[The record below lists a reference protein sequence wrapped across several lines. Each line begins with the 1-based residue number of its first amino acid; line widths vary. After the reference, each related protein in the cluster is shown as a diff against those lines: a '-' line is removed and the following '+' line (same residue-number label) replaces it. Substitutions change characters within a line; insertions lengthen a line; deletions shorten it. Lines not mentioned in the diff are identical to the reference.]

1 MGTVICPNCQY
12 INEDRMRFCIMC
24 GTTLAKICSN
34 CQHANPAVAH
44 FCGMCGQPLSAAEGT
59 PFTLHPSA
67 ERIVVPPTTLPVSTP
82 TENGA
87 PPASLSRNGVPE
99 LTGRELVG
107 ERHTASIL
115 LADVRNSTVLM
126 EQIGTEA
133 WVGVM
138 NNIFQVLEAEIY
150 RMGGEIDQYR
160 GDGLLAFFGA
170 RTVHEDDPE
179 RAVLAGLSIQ
189 RSFDQYAKHLK
200 KQFPDVELKLRVGI
214 NTGEV
219 IVTSIGSED
228 HYENTAMGGAIAVA
242 ARMESSAEPGT
253 VLVSEDTYDLT
264 NTRFEYEPLGE
275 ISVKGISEPVAVY
288 RPTGLKEGPMR
299 PFSRASQ
306 WIGYE
311 EQVEVLRENIL
322 DLSSGHGSIVM
333 ISGDKGMGKSYLI
346 QHVRQE
352 LRRELMLREIEEA
365 GEEQEPTNLRYRGDV
380 NLWCFSTSRSYEQS
394 WPYAAWRDLF
404 ASWLRILQKR
414 YNTDDIGSAFS
425 HFIEQQWPSE
435 HFGLVSYLRDFLN
448 LPMNEQQSTMLA
460 NQDAGT
466 YQQYFFEAV
475 KEWVHINAS
484 ERSLILVFSNIHW
497 GDEPSFDLLKYCL
510 PLSDSLPV
518 MWLFTMR
525 PVRSNAPGWNFRHYL
540 GTEYPHR
547 LVWIEMRPLTIDE
560 ANQLIDQMVGSDSLD
575 EEEREFIYTRSE
587 GNPYYLREII
597 YAMMDNGSL
606 VLNEETSIWV
616 LNPNEDLVELPD
628 SLQGI
633 LQEYIAKL
641 SAEERHVLQVASV
654 MGSFF
659 WSLLL
664 QRMLNME
671 EDTLNRH
678 LTALQRYQLIV
689 EEYVEENMGMRFSF
703 VSTLMREATYESL
716 LLPQR
721 RAYHRQCAELIE
733 QWLEEQEGQVTALNQ
748 VYGYLAFHFEMA
760 ELYEK
765 QMYYHI
771 QAAEVAESL
780 HANEEAN
787 WHLGR
792 ALEVSETI
800 LAGEFANEEETD
812 HREIYRKQFEI
823 FSKRRWVRILMADV
837 TGSIADADRALKLT
851 EGPLEG
857 EYDLRVDAILM
868 YSYSVTMSLFTKEES
883 QKISNLCEEA
893 LYLSRQMGD
902 QRRELETLV
911 QITFIRANT
920 SHANVY
926 EPSMQAL
933 HLAWELQDVNM
944 QFSIMLS
951 WGYHLVAHDQAE
963 EGMKYI
969 EDALRLTDTV
979 DDPIAQ
985 MNVLN
990 VIGPQF
996 ERAGDYYRWLTEF
1009 VEVRLTLSRKIGSR
1023 ITEADALLHA
1033 GTIRANYLG
1042 DFENGMKE
1050 LEESSQMLEAAPSRL
1065 FSLLRIAQC
1074 YSELDDYEKGKTA
1087 LDEAELLIRN
1097 ITLELGRVGYKLV
1110 RIMLNNQQDEEDHLR
1125 EALALAEEIDQ
1136 LGVEQGISQQYRM
1149 AAASHASSLHRKMA
1163 VLLGNRSGL
1172 SEEDQKKRTYHLEQS
1187 LSKAQLSL
1195 SIYEDF
1201 GYTNAAEIT
1210 GEWILYR
1217 MGQALIATGQRT
1229 DALLFIKRAY
1239 DEMMRKHDMIPEGSH
1254 LRRTYLE
1261 NIRHHR
1267 QIQASYRLL
1276 SL

>member
-1 MGTVICPNCQY
+1 
-12 INEDRMRFCIMC
+12 MC
-24 GTTLAKICSN
+24 GTTLAKICPN
-34 CQHANPAVAH
+34 CQYTNPAAAY
-44 FCGMCGQPLSAAEGT
+44 FCGMCGTQLSTSEGT
-59 PFTLHPSA
+59 PFIMHPNVEKVVTSA
-67 ERIVVPPTTLPVSTP
+67 QAPALPP
-82 TENGA
+82 
-87 PPASLSRNGVPE
+87 VPE
-99 LTGRELVG
+99 PGPPPQRKNGELPEIPERELIG

-160 GDGLLAFFGA
+160 GDGLVAFFGA

-189 RSFDQYAKHLK
+189 RSFEQYAKRLK
-200 KQFPDVELKLRVGI
+200 KQFPEVELKLRIGI

-219 IVTSIGSED
+219 IVTSIGNAQ
-228 HYENTAMGGAIAVA
+228 HFENTAMGGAIAVA

-253 VLVSEDTYDLT
+253 VLVSEDTYSLT
-264 NTRFEYEPLGE
+264 STRFDYEPLGE
-275 ISVKGISEPVAVY
+275 ISVKGISEPVSVF

-299 PFSRASQ
+299 PFSRASK

-311 EQVEVLRENIL
+311 EQVEILRENIL
-322 DLSSGHGSIVM
+322 DLSTGHGSIVM
-333 ISGDKGMGKSYLI
+333 ISGDKGMGKSYII

-352 LRRELMLREIEEA
+352 LRREVMLREV
-365 GEEQEPTNLRYRGDV
+365 GDEDSQSQYFKHDDYQWYIS
-380 NLWCFSTSRSYEQS
+380 NSRSYGQS
-394 WPYAAWRDLF
+394 WPYATWRELF

-414 YNTDDIGSAFS
+414 LNTEDTSSAFNR
-425 HFIEQQWPSE
+425 FIEKKWRSE
-435 HFGLVSYLRDFLN
+435 RLGLVSYLRDFLN
-448 LPMNEQQSTMLA
+448 LPMDEQQSTMLA

-475 KEWVHINAS
+475 KEWVRVNSS

-497 GDEPSFDLLKYCL
+497 GDEASFDLLKYCM

-525 PVRSNAPGWNFRHYL
+525 PARSNAPGWNFRHYL

-547 LVWIEMRPLTIDE
+547 LVWIEMRPMTMDE

-575 EEEREFIYTRSE
+575 KEEREFFYNRSE

-597 YAMMDNGSL
+597 YAMMDNQSL
-606 VLNEETSIWV
+606 VLDEETGIWS
-616 LNPNEDLVELPD
+616 LNPGEDLVELPD

-659 WSLLL
+659 WSMLL
-664 QRMLNME
+664 QRMLKMDE
-671 EDTLNRH
+671 ETLNRH
-678 LTALQRYQLIV
+678 LTSLQRHQLIA
-689 EEYVEENMGMRFSF
+689 EEYVEENMGMRFTF

-721 RAYHRQCAELIE
+721 KAYHRQCAELIE
-733 QWLEEQEGQVTALNQ
+733 EWLVERQGQVTSLNQ
-748 VYGYLAFHFEMA
+748 IYGYLAFHYEMA
-760 ELYEK
+760 GILEK

-771 QAAEVAESL
+771 KTAEVAETI
-780 HANEEAN
+780 HANEEAL

-792 ALEVSETI
+792 AFEVSETI
-800 LAGEFANEEETD
+800 LDEDLEEASQEE
-812 HREIYRKQFEI
+812 RQEVYKQQFYI
-823 FSKRRWVRILMADV
+823 LSKRRWIRMLMADV
-837 TGSIADADRALKLT
+837 SGSIADAALALELT
-851 EGPLEG
+851 KGPLEG
-857 EYDLRVDAILM
+857 EHGLRVDAILM
-868 YSYSVTMSLFTKEES
+868 YAYSTTMSLFTQEES
-883 QKISNLCEEA
+883 EMISNLCEEA
-893 LYLSRQMGD
+893 LYLSRQMKD

-911 QITFIRANT
+911 QITFIRSNT

-933 HLAWELQDVNM
+933 HLAWELNDVNM
-944 QFSIMLS
+944 QFSIMLN
-951 WGYHLVAHDQAE
+951 WGYHLVAHDQTE
-963 EGMKYI
+963 EGMKFV
-969 EDALRLTDTV
+969 EDALRLTDSV
-979 DDPIAQ
+979 DDPAAQ

-1009 VEVRLTLSRKIGSR
+1009 VEARLTLSRKIGSR

-1033 GTIRANYLG
+1033 GMIRANYLG
-1042 DFENGMKE
+1042 DFEEGMAILKE
-1050 LEESSQMLEAAPSRL
+1050 SCAMLQDAPTRL

-1074 YSELDDYEKGKTA
+1074 YSELGEYEKGKSA
-1087 LDEAELLIRN
+1087 LAEAEPLTRN
-1097 ITLELGRVGYKLV
+1097 ITLELARVGYKLV
-1110 RIMLNNQQDEEDHLR
+1110 TIMLNNEQDDEDRLR
-1125 EALALAEEIDQ
+1125 VALEMADEIEQ
-1136 LGVEQGISQQYRM
+1136 LGIDLGISQQYRM
-1149 AAASHASSLHRKMA
+1149 AAASHASSVHRKMA
-1163 VLLGNRSGL
+1163 VLIGNRTGL
-1172 SEEDQKKRTYHLEQS
+1172 SDEDKERRRHHLEQS
-1187 LSKAQLSL
+1187 LSKAQQSL

-1217 MGQALIATGQRT
+1217 MGQSLIANGQRT
-1229 DALLFIKRAY
+1229 EALPYIKRAY
-1239 DEMMRKHDMIPEGSH
+1239 EELMRKHDLIPEGSP

>member
-1 MGTVICPNCQY
+1 MCGTSLAKICPNCQY
-12 INEDRMRFCIMC
+12 
-24 GTTLAKICSN
+24 T
-34 CQHANPAVAH
+34 NPAAAH
-44 FCGMCGQPLSAAEGT
+44 FCGMCGTQLSTAEGT
-59 PFTLHPSA
+59 PFTLHPSVDKVLTTAQTSALASTA
-67 ERIVVPPTTLPVSTP
+67 ESGPPPQR
-82 TENGA
+82 
-87 PPASLSRNGVPE
+87 RNGVLPE
-99 LTGRELVG
+99 LPGRELVG
-107 ERHTASIL
+107 ERHTASIM

-160 GDGLLAFFGA
+160 GDGLVAFFGA

-189 RSFDQYAKHLK
+189 RSFEQYAKHLK
-200 KQFPDVELKLRVGI
+200 KQFPEVDLKLRVGI

-219 IVTSIGSED
+219 IVTSIGNEQ

-253 VLVSEDTYDLT
+253 VLVSEDTYNLT
-264 NTRFEYEPLGE
+264 SGRFEYEPLGE
-275 ISVKGISEPVAVY
+275 ISVKGISEPVSVY

-333 ISGDKGMGKSYLI
+333 ISGDKGMGKSYII

-352 LRRELMLREIEEA
+352 LRRELMLREIEDA
-365 GEEQEPTNLRYRGDV
+365 GEPQTSPNLRHRGDG
-380 NLWCFSTSRSYEQS
+380 NMWCFSTSRSYGQS
-394 WPYAAWRDLF
+394 WPYSTWRELF
-404 ASWLRILQKR
+404 SSWLRTLQNR
-414 YNTDDIGSAFS
+414 YNTEDIPSAFNR
-425 HFIEQQWPSE
+425 FIDKKWRSE
-435 HFGLVSYLRDFLN
+435 RLGLVSYLRDFLN
-448 LPMNEQQSTMLA
+448 LPMEEQQSTMLA

-466 YQQYFFEAV
+466 YQQYFFDAV
-475 KEWVHINAS
+475 KEWVSVNAS
-484 ERSLILVFSNIHW
+484 ERRLILVFSNIHW
-497 GDEPSFDLLKYCL
+497 GDEASFDLLKYCL

-525 PVRSNAPGWNFRHYL
+525 PARSNAPGWNFRHYL

-547 LVWIEMRPLTIDE
+547 LVWIEMRPLTMEE
-560 ANQLIDQMVGSDSLD
+560 ANLLMDQMVGSDSLD
-575 EEEREFIYTRSE
+575 IDERAFFYDRSE

-597 YAMMDNGSL
+597 YAMMDNQSL
-606 VLNEETSIWV
+606 VLDEETGIWS
-616 LNPNEDLVELPD
+616 LNPGEDLIELPD

-659 WSLLL
+659 WSMLL
-664 QRMLNME
+664 QRMLQMDE
-671 EDTLNRH
+671 ETLNRH
-678 LTALQRYQLIV
+678 LTSLQRHQLIA
-689 EEYVEENMGMRFSF
+689 EEYVEENMGMRFTF
-703 VSTLMREATYESL
+703 VSTLMREATYESM

-721 RAYHRQCAELIE
+721 KAYHRQCAELIE
-733 QWLEEQEGQVTALNQ
+733 EWLEEREGQVTSLNQ
-748 VYGYLAFHFEMA
+748 IYGYLAFHYEMA
-760 ELYEK
+760 EFHEK
-765 QMYYHI
+765 QMHYHFKT
-771 QAAEVAESL
+771 AEVAESI
-780 HANEEAN
+780 HANEEAL

-792 ALEVSETI
+792 GLEVSEMI
-800 LAGEFANEEETD
+800 LQEDLAEASEEE
-812 HREIYRKQFEI
+812 RKEMYRQQFLLL
-823 FSKRRWVRILMADV
+823 SKRRWVRMLMADV
-837 TGSIADADRALKLT
+837 TGSIDDAALALELT

-857 EYDLRVDAILM
+857 EHDLRVDAILM
-868 YSYSVTMSLFTKEES
+868 YSYSTTMSLFTKEES
-883 QKISNLCEEA
+883 EKISNLCEEA

-911 QITFIRANT
+911 QITFIRSNT

-933 HLAWELQDVNM
+933 HLAWELNDVNM
-944 QFSIMLS
+944 QFSIMLN
-951 WGYHLVAHDQAE
+951 WGYHLVAHDQTE
-963 EGMKYI
+963 EGMKFV

-979 DDPIAQ
+979 DDPVAQ

-1009 VEVRLTLSRKIGSR
+1009 VEARLTLSRKIGSR

-1033 GTIRANYLG
+1033 GMIRANYLG
-1042 DFENGMKE
+1042 DYENGMAK
-1050 LEESSQMLEAAPSRL
+1050 LEESRDMLQAAPTRV

-1074 YSELDDYEKGKTA
+1074 YSELGEYEKGKMM
-1087 LDEAELLIRN
+1087 LEEAEPLTRD
-1097 ITLELGRVGYKLV
+1097 ITLELTRVGYKLV
-1110 RIMLNNQQDEEDHLR
+1110 TIMLNNEQDDADRLQV
-1125 EALALAEEIDQ
+1125 ALEMADEIEQ
-1136 LGVEQGISQQYRM
+1136 LGIEHGISQQYRM
-1149 AAASHASSLHRKMA
+1149 AAASHASSVHRKMA

-1172 SEEDQKKRTYHLEQS
+1172 TDEEKEKRAYHLEQS
-1187 LSKAQLSL
+1187 LSKAQQAL

-1217 MGQALIATGQRT
+1217 MGQALIANGQRT
-1229 DALLFIKRAY
+1229 EALPYIKRAY
-1239 DEMMRKHDMIPEGSH
+1239 EEMMRKHDLIPAGSP